1 MICRRI
7 AVNDEG
13 DEAAPQCRQSE
24 SRWDW
29 EHARQAVWKDYVGPN
44 LSFDDHQF
52 E

>member
-1 MICRRI
+1 
-7 AVNDEG
+7 VNDEG
-13 DEAAPQCRQSE
+13 DKAAPQCRQSL

-29 EHARQAVWKDYVGPN
+29 EHARRQAVWKDYVGPN